1 VIWIKMDTFILHIF
15 GRKYFKNHNIGPWA
29 SYLHTGSKILNFES
43 GQHGQLFSLCYLP
56 FCTVGQTSKLNG
68 KFYQYLVMNLKK
80 NLFSNII
87 TFSDKKQEFT
97 YNVNYLLLLALLGKT

>member
-1 VIWIKMDTFILHIF
+1 
-15 GRKYFKNHNIGPWA
+15 
-29 SYLHTGSKILNFES
+29 
-43 GQHGQLFSLCYLP
+43 
-56 FCTVGQTSKLNG
+56 
-68 KFYQYLVMNLKK
+68 MNLKK